1 MLLVLDIGNTQIFG
15 GVFEGDTI
23 RLRFRKT
30 SKDRPSSDE
39 YGLFFRSVLREN
51 GLEPHQVHRIVISS
65 VVPELNYSITGAC
78 LKYFD
83 VRPLFLQAGVKTG
96 LKVRTQNPQE
106 VGSDLIANAIAAT
119 TRYPDQNV
127 LVVDCGTAN
136 TFSAISKSREYLG
149 VAIVPGLKLAMESL
163 QQGTAKLPTV
173 EIKSVDFT
181 IGKNT
186 QEAIQSGLYWQSIG
200 MIREM
205 IVQLKKNEFQGQPL
219 KVVGTGGLGILL
231 EPAGVF
237 DVYEPDLILLG
248 LKRVFELNQEYHE
261 GHEVRGDLEDMK
273 G

>member
-15 GVFEGDTI
+15 GVFDGEQI

-39 YGLFFRSVLREN
+39 YGLFLRSVLREN
-51 GLEPHQVHRIVISS
+51 GLPHDGISRIVMSS
-65 VVPELNYSITGAC
+65 VVPELNYSLTGAC
-78 LKYFD
+78 LKYFSI
-83 VRPLFLQAGVKTG
+83 RPLLLQSGVKTG
-96 LKVRTQNPQE
+96 LKIKTHQPQE

-119 TRYPDQNV
+119 RLYPDTHL

-136 TFSAISKSREYLG
+136 TFSAISKDREYLG

-173 EIKSVDFT
+173 EIRAVDT
-181 IGKNT
+181 VVGRNT
-186 QEAIQSGLYWQSIG
+186 QEAIQSGLYWQSVG

-205 IVQLKKNEFQGQPL
+205 VYQLKHRDFKDQPL
-219 KVVGTGGLGILL
+219 KIIGTGGLGSLL
-231 EPAGVF
+231 QSSGVF

-248 LKRVFELNQEYHE
+248 LKAVHDMNTGLFEGE
-261 GHEVRGDLEDMK
+261 GL
-273 G
+273 